1 LACCSKGT
9 PDATAHGE
17 NRRMSCA
24 EWVKIEIWGELEK
37 EFEVRR
43 EEKGHVSLAE
53 NTTLQA

>member
-1 LACCSKGT
+1 MTCT
-9 PDATAHGE
+9 E
-17 NRRMSCA
+17 
-24 EWVKIEIWGELEK
+24 EWVKIEIWRELEK